1 MKHTKNRKQQLSS
14 QLTQKTPKPE
24 KEIARVSPFRRR
36 QGMRVCACASLAF
49 SDLIDGGAGW
59 GEAGRGVADKTGHDT
74 ST

>member
-1 MKHTKNRKQQLSS
+1 
-14 QLTQKTPKPE
+14 
-24 KEIARVSPFRRR
+24 
-36 QGMRVCACASLAF
+36 MRVCACASLAF